1 MNFYYR
7 KAFGF
12 HPIRVYRRIFC
23 RTWICILLSSAAA
36 FFMKF
41 ITDGDR
47 ETFFCGAAVFILVYA
62 VSLLII
68 LPDNEKSAVI
78 KFFKKIRLS
87 TGLRKN

>member
-1 MNFYYR
+1 MRPPTGR
-7 KAFGF
+7 KSSGEG
-12 HPIRVYRRIFC
+12 HGRQKRVVQR
-23 RTWICILLSSAAA
+23 SAAA